1 MVKKQVARRTAKD
14 KITYDKPKTTK
25 KMKMSQKYE
34 NYTQVDND
42 DVDNNIDKGII
53 SKKDK
58 NKKVSTKVKRN
69 IVEKPQMNSS

>member
-1 MVKKQVARRTAKD
+1 MVNKQIVRRTAKD

-34 NYTQVDND
+34 NYTQEEND
-42 DVDNNIDKGII
+42 DIDNNIDKGII

-58 NKKVSTKVKRN
+58 NKKVNTKVKGN
-69 IVEKPQMNSS
+69 KVEKPQMNSS